1 MRKLVQIFLLV
12 FSCSI
17 HSAIIGSGLDNY
29 CIDHQDSNFLR
40 ELPEESQNL
49 LNFKNDGGILN
60 QGVCWWHSRFQ
71 RNLLYLAYFSP
82 DKTIVPKNLVMSLLN
97 QIKKGE
103 SVVEIPG
110 FSNVEDFTRYYQS
123 EIQKLLNQWQ
133 IIEGGLQGG
142 WQRGVRGKSKVSSDE
157 LKMRMEE
164 LFHYVERKNKIAY
177 TKLQI
182 KGIVAHAWLVHK
194 MKATDTGYI
203 LSIIDSN
210 NPQNVETYE
219 YKFGDTSFFVKGYG
233 NFVPYLEFKTEEER
247 LLAAKTKR
255 CQALLSNSLSLN

>member
-1 MRKLVQIFLLV
+1 MIYLVPIFLLA
-12 FSCSI
+12 FSFSTK
-17 HSAIIGSGLDNY
+17 AAVIGSGLDNY
-29 CIDHQDSNFLR
+29 CVDHKNENHLR
-40 ELPEESQNL
+40 DLPEERLNL
-49 LNFKNDGGILN
+49 MSFKNDGGVLD

-71 RNLLYLAYFSP
+71 RNLLYLGYFSP
-82 DKTIVPKNLVMSLLN
+82 EKTMVPKNLIMSLLN

-110 FSNVEDFTRYYQS
+110 FSNVEEFTRYYQK

-142 WQRGVRGKSKVSSDE
+142 WQRGVRGKTQVSKDE

-164 LFHYVERKNKIAY
+164 LFHYVEIKNKIAY

-182 KGIVAHAWLVHK
+182 KGIVAHSWLVHK
-194 MKATDTGYI
+194 MKPTETGYI

-210 NPQNVETYE
+210 DPQNIESYE
-219 YKFGDTSFFVKGYG
+219 YKFGDTSFNVKGYG
-233 NFVPYLEFKTEEER
+233 NFVPYLEYKTEEEKLVSVR
-247 LLAAKTKR
+247 NKK
-255 CQALLSNSLSLN
+255 CLNF

>member
-1 MRKLVQIFLLV
+1 MKPLLLIFLSV
-12 FSCSI
+12 FSLNI
-17 HSAIIGSGLDNY
+17 KAAIIGEGIDSY
-29 CIDHQDSNFLR
+29 CTDHRDVDFLR
-40 ELPEESQNL
+40 ELPEERLNL
-49 LNFKNDGGILN
+49 MSFKNDGGVLD

-82 DKTIVPKNLVMSLLN
+82 EKTIVPKNLIISLLN

-110 FSNVEDFTRYYQS
+110 FSNVEDFTRYYQR

-142 WQRGVRGKSKVSSDE
+142 WQRGVRGKTKVSKEE
-157 LKMRMEE
+157 LKLRMDE

-182 KGIVAHAWLVHK
+182 KGIVAHSWLVHK
-194 MKATDTGYI
+194 MKEVETGYI

-219 YKFGDTSFFVKGYG
+219 YKNGDTSFFVKGYG

-247 LLAAKTKR
+247 LVAVKNKR
-255 CQALLSNSLSLN
+255 CQALLY